1 MAAENIQDDRLV
13 IFFDIDNTLYSASTR
28 ISQAMGERIHAYF
41 VWLGLSHEEA
51 HELHHRYYKT
61 YGLALRGLVKHHDVD
76 PLDFNEKCDGSLP
89 LEDMIDPDPSIR
101 KLFQDIDRSK
111 ARVWAL
117 TNAYKTH
124 ATRVLKILNVDD
136 LIDGLVFCNYEDQNF
151 SCKPERDYYDQAL
164 KKAGVTDPSKCY
176 FIDDSRTNIDAANSF
191 GWGHCI
197 HFCERGL
204 TATEGGIEKIIGDD
218 ENLADDAVASL
229 NDLRKVWPELFLA

>member
-1 MAAENIQDDRLV
+1 
-13 IFFDIDNTLYSASTR
+13 
-28 ISQAMGERIHAYF
+28 
-41 VWLGLSHEEA
+41 
-51 HELHHRYYKT
+51 
-61 YGLALRGLVKHHDVD
+61 
-76 PLDFNEKCDGSLP
+76 
-89 LEDMIDPDPSIR
+89 MIDPDPSIR